1 MITEVILTSIVSS
14 GSRTED
20 PYAKLL
26 IPTVVADVIVLA
38 IPVNPK
44 NWVKFLEVYEL
55 IPTVL
60 SIYLKWSSPWVENP
74 TVESTSKIV
83 DPTDTPPIILVLGE
97 TENVP

>member
-1 MITEVILTSIVSS
+1 MITEVILTSTISS
-14 GSRTED
+14 GSTIEA

-26 IPTVVADVIVLA
+26 IPTVVADTIVLP

-60 SIYLKWSSPWVENP
+60 SIYLKCNSPCVENP

-83 DPTDTPPIILVLGE
+83 DPADTPPTNLVLGE